1 MLFRGLRRRRQY
13 ILREEG
19 LVALVKRIFSFLLRC
34 LLSYRAFGLSKRT
47 YYLYKA
53 TPADE
58 AAKARSTPLIPD
70 FSLKTVS
77 SSEEIEQLMADGF
90 DLGWLPLK
98 ADEWLKKGVV
108 AFCAFAGRELVHVS
122 WLAMNKQAKDSLD
135 GFTCQVNFSNKEAYL
150 GWTVK
155 NPKHRRVS
163 RSVPLYVYFE
173 IMRFLQERGIR
184 ACHFVVGKSK
194 TVSRNT
200 LAKRVPI
207 RPYREG
213 CYLRL
218 FWWKFW
224 KESPLIP
231 GQNT

>member
-1 MLFRGLRRRRQY
+1 
-13 ILREEG
+13 
-19 LVALVKRIFSFLLRC
+19 
-34 LLSYRAFGLSKRT
+34 
-47 YYLYKA
+47 
-53 TPADE
+53 
-58 AAKARSTPLIPD
+58 
-70 FSLKTVS
+70 
-77 SSEEIEQLMADGF
+77 MADGF

-98 ADEWLKKGVV
+98 ADEWLKNGVV
-108 AFCAFAGRELVHVS
+108 AFCAFVGRELVHMS
-122 WLAMNKQAKDSLD
+122 WVAMNEQAKDSLD
-135 GFTCQVNFSNKEAYL
+135 DFPFPVDFSNKEAYL

-155 NPKHRRVS
+155 NPKYRRVGL
-163 RSVPLYVYFE
+163 SVPLYVYFE
-173 IMRFLQERGIR
+173 IMWSLREQGIT

-224 KESPLIP
+224 KEKPLPP